1 MANLLDELTGP
12 VDEQGQD
19 VFEVEGIGDCF

>member
-12 VDEQGQD
+12 VNEQGLD